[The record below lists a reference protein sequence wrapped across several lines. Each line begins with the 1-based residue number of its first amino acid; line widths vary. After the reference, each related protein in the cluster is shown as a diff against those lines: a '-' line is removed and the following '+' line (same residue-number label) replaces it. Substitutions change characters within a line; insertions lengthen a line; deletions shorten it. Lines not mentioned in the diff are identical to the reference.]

1 MEEAFSD
8 TRRRRDDP
16 RYWVRARVFDDIE
29 APVSRDCDEDSELMH
44 YMTLPVSQFA
54 LVEMPLGGRLE
65 RLEEDLFA
73 LYVPRVAVF
82 DFFVQPR
89 LECYVTR
96 ETEPVPCIKIV
107 SKNCQVLGSPFVQSL
122 NECFDF
128 HVECRFTWPPSDE
141 GTNGEFAA
149 PTIVSTTIIDC
160 LFDPPAP
167 LSLLGKN
174 VLEAASN
181 AILYTALH
189 ALQTTFLKN
198 LANDYNHWA
207 KDSAYRMSRQE

>member
-1 MEEAFSD
+1 LSTPEEKTD
-8 TRRRRDDP
+8 VGL
-16 RYWVRARVFDDIE
+16 YCV
-29 APVSRDCDEDSELMH
+29 
-44 YMTLPVSQFA
+44 
-54 LVEMPLGGRLE
+54 
-65 RLEEDLFA
+65 LFWGA
-73 LYVPRVAVF
+73 G
-82 DFFVQPR
+82 
-89 LECYVTR
+89 
-96 ETEPVPCIKIV
+96 K
-107 SKNCQVLGSPFVQSL
+107 
-122 NECFDF
+122 
-128 HVECRFTWPPSDE
+128 
-141 GTNGEFAA
+141 FAA

-189 ALQTTFLKN
+189 ALQNTFLKN